1 MTPASYVALTLAV
14 LVLAVTPGPVVV
26 ATVARSLVSGLAPAL
41 AFALGVATV
50 DLGYL
55 LLAIFG
61 LSTISSV
68 MGELFIVIKIVG
80 AAYLVYLGIRLWIAR
95 AEPLGEGMAPPPRP
109 FWRSFGEGALV
120 DLANPK
126 IIFFYAAFLPTFAD
140 LDKLGGTDIALM
152 SAIVVGI
159 LAGTNIGFAWLASRA
174 RHLLR
179 SRRAMTTLNRT
190 SGTLMIGAGAWVAT
204 R

>member
-1 MTPASYVALTLAV
+1 MTLASYIALTIAV

-41 AFALGVATV
+41 AFALGVAAV

-55 LLAIFG
+55 LLAIYG
-61 LSTISSV
+61 LSAISNV

-80 AAYLVYLGIRLWIAR
+80 AAYLFYLGIRLWLAR

-109 FWRSFGEGALV
+109 FWRSFSEGALV

-126 IIFFYAAFLPTFAD
+126 IILFYAAFLPTFAD
-140 LDKLGGTDIALM
+140 LDMLETAIQRNQLPPTGGFFFGKTTGDEKDDDLAFIAE
-152 SAIVVGI
+152 ARAHIAARRHVYY
-159 LAGTNIGFAWLASRA
+159 TAW
-174 RHLLR
+174 
-179 SRRAMTTLNRT
+179 
-190 SGTLMIGAGAWVAT
+190 W
-204 R
+204 